1 MNHCI
6 ELIKSLFI
14 PYGMVIPY
22 VLPAHFRLL
31 FRSALGNFVDNRSSL
46 RLVVAKQFN
55 G

>member
-14 PYGMVIPY
+14 HMY